1 MPRGGKREGTGRKPA
16 FPDDEMVSVTF
27 KLPAWL
33 VAELA
38 KNAKANAVTQAWV
51 VTLALRKLFEE
62 PAKEPE
68 EPPT

>member
-1 MPRGGKREGTGRKPA
+1 
-16 FPDDEMVSVTF
+16 MVSVTF

-51 VTLALRKLFEE
+51 VALALRKLFEE